1 MATDSI
7 ILGEDGR
14 MRVGLHLALIAGLAL
29 STQARAATTAVVPTA
44 SAISDYRLGPG
55 DKFRVSVFGVDSL
68 GGEFEVPGTGRV
80 SLPLIGQAPVA
91 GMTILQLQNYVET
104 ALRDGY
110 VKDPHVSVQVLNY
123 RPFYILGEVNKP
135 GEYPYTDRL
144 TVMNAVAEAGGF
156 TYRARTR
163 IFRIRHI
170 DDQREIDKALTA
182 DSRVEPGDTIRVLER
197 SF

>member
-1 MATDSI
+1 
-7 ILGEDGR
+7 
-14 MRVGLHLALIAGLAL
+14 MRIGLIAGLL
-29 STQARAATTAVVPTA
+29 SSLSLAVGAQGATPSARSTIPAAA
-44 SAISDYRLGPG
+44 DYKLGPG
-55 DKFRVSVFGVDSL
+55 DKFRVAVFGVDSL
-68 GGEFEVPGTGRV
+68 GGEFEVPGTGKI
-80 SLPLIGQAPVA
+80 SLPLIGETPVA
-91 GMTILQLQNYVET
+91 GLTILQLQGRIEA
-104 ALRDGY
+104 ALKDGY

-135 GEYPYTDRL
+135 GEYAYTDRL

-170 DDQREIDKALTA
+170 DDPSELKETLTA